1 MNKAIQQSRIL
12 FLDTQ
17 PLVRLLQM
25 HPDYYSSVSEVLDL
39 AYEKN
44 LTILVS
50 SVTLFEISKQAFS
63 AHEGVLARQYRDFF
77 ENSANVVCC
86 DVNPEISV
94 KAAELFADAAKSE
107 AGYEAISYGKRI
119 AKSESPATA
128 MKAVFDSF
136 GTVTYNGSRIWDRDA
151 RTLYLTLNLPK
162 MVWTEEGHEQ
172 EMAAMSSLERG
183 VDIFVHAGVLS
194 GEIEQADAK
203 GREKGNSI

>member
-25 HPDYYSSVSEVLDL
+25 HPDYYSSVSEVLDM

-94 KAAELFADAAKSE
+94 KAAELYAAATRSNHNLTEGE
-107 AGYEAISYGKRI
+107 ALRL
-119 AKSESPATA
+119 ATA
-128 MKAVFDSF
+128 FVKGADCI
-136 GTVTYNGSRIWDRDA
+136 VTECIAFRDVTDFPVV
-151 RTLYLTLNLPK
+151 TLDE
-162 MVWTEEGHEQ
+162 V
-172 EMAAMSSLERG
+172 
-183 VDIFVHAGVLS
+183 
-194 GEIEQADAK
+194 
-203 GREKGNSI
+203 